1 MGAGGFRRGIDREMT
16 APMRKE
22 MVKVTVKNQDNH
34 NPYNSNLKLICLSL
48 LLSRKRNWVVTTKV

>member
-1 MGAGGFRRGIDREMT
+1 MT